1 MEYRK
6 LDDLKVSVIG
16 YGAWGIGGA
25 PFWNNEGDNKSIESI
40 KISYE
45 NGINF
50 FDTAPV
56 YGFGHSEKLI
66 GKALKEVRDK
76 VVIATK
82 CGLRWG
88 KESLSSLRKD
98 ASRKSILEEID
109 QSLRRLDTDRI
120 DLYQVH
126 WPDLETSHNETMET
140 LLEIQNQGKIRYIGL
155 SNYSAEQIKESLQYG
170 KIISLQP
177 EFSLLAREIEKDTVP
192 LCLEK
197 KIGIIAYSPLAS
209 GVLTGKYH
217 KKTKFKDWRSKG
229 IIGTFTGEGF
239 VDNISKVDR
248 LREIAREEGKTCGQT
263 AINWVLRQPGLVTAL
278 VGVKNSSQMEENI
291 KAIGWQ
297 PSKENCKKIEEIF
310 ALPVAGKISKV

>member
-6 LDDLKVSVIG
+6 LDNLKISAIG

-25 PFWNNEGDNKSIESI
+25 PFWSNEGDSKSIESI

-66 GKALKEVRDK
+66 GKALKSVRDK
-76 VVIATK
+76 IILATK

-88 KESLSSLRKD
+88 KESLGSLRKD

-109 QSLRRLDTDRI
+109 QSLKRLNTEWI
-120 DLYQVH
+120 DVYQVH
-126 WPDLETSHNETMET
+126 WPDLQTSQKETMET
-140 LLEIQNQGKIRYIGL
+140 LLEIQAQGKIRYIGV
-155 SNYSAEQIKESLQYG
+155 SNYSVEQIKESSRYG

-177 EFSLLAREIEKDTVP
+177 EYSLLAREIEKDIVP
-192 LCLEK
+192 VCLEK

-209 GVLTGKYH
+209 GVLTGKYGRD
-217 KKTKFKDWRSKG
+217 TKFKDWRSKG

-239 VDNISKVDR
+239 LKNINKVKR
-248 LREIAREEGKTCGQT
+248 LKEIAKEEGKTCGQI
-263 AINWVLRQPGLVTAL
+263 AINWVLRQPGLTTAL
-278 VGVKNSSQMEENI
+278 VGVKNAGQVEENI

-310 ALPVAGKISKV
+310 ALSC